1 MEILKMNE
9 IESTIKPQ
17 ILYVEDQEDAAKLVV
32 AILKKEFNV
41 IKAESVD
48 QALEKLKSEKF
59 NLILMDIALQSK
71 FDGLDLIGKLK
82 SDELYKNI
90 PIIALTAHAMHRD
103 KEKMMDGGADDYI
116 SKPFNKANLIGKIK
130 NLL

>member
-1 MEILKMNE
+1 MNE

-17 ILYVEDQEDAAKLVV
+17 ILYVEDQEDAANLVV
-32 AILKKEFNV
+32 AILKKDFDV
-41 IKAESVD
+41 SIAESVE

-59 NLILMDIALQSK
+59 NLILMDIALHSK

-116 SKPFNKANLIGKIK
+116 SKPFNKANLIEKIK